1 MKFLPRYR
9 TILLSLLLSGWLI
22 DGQAADDQAL
32 RPPSGVEQP
41 TSEGGGYATQARQ
54 AAAYRQPMRPAY
66 SGPAIQT
73 RTPVIVRTAP
83 AIEIPVYT
91 APMIERAV
99 SAPGVVVSMPRTMIY
114 QPPTTAVK
122 TPPKPVTVSQPPTTA
137 RVLQPPSTPAVVKT
151 PETPT
156 PVMPKEPTETVAD
169 SEVKVTE
176 AEVLTPDDAAAV
188 HEDVEADKI
197 RKRQENMMLQQMA
210 QAVRTE
216 TAEMAQALLY
226 REQVQPTVTVD
237 ATERRFMFEA
247 AIAKQR
253 EQTQRL
259 GALLKQ
265 KMVADTSVAMVM
277 VKDTSIFNQLWPIML
292 LQVEQEV
299 QDEKD
304 NRDQEARERIE
315 RIRKRLKDM
324 LEKNKRERERRKKDR
339 RRKRNMQRQREMDD
353 RRGKLGERRGKLDRR
368 RERIENKKKEF
379 EWKDKDARQR
389 EQEARK
395 RGDMDEVRRI
405 RAEREQF
412 QKERYQNMKDETAL
426 SKEYDAYQRDWRK
439 FDADNKEFE
448 KSLDRGEGMSKQEW
462 KERMLL
468 KEKRRLIE
476 RGNNLYDEIYKLENK
491 SRRPD
496 YELTKTEKQ
505 RLKNLQGQYKANNL
519 ERAKYDAAINEV
531 QTELRETQGGTW
543 GELARQT
550 DDQLEK
556 QGTRMEKTI
565 AGLQEIEDRIG
576 KGGEQLANSDKFG
589 KQMQGIHEQAGKLNK
604 DFETALER
612 YEKAKEEHFQNTRG
626 ADGLEHEKNR
636 VTSRLK
642 EVRKQLSDGKGT
654 KAQLKE
660 VAELQENLKDINNKI
675 DLNNQHMAREQN
687 AYDIARNEYNKKFDA
702 LTAETDAIQDDLMLE
717 GLNNWTNDYNRSYGD
732 TIDKDGKVN
741 MKNLEKRVK
750 QLETLTDA
758 AGDMTRAAQGLQA
771 RRTGLT
777 ESVNGQPSLAKRL
790 KLSPEQVKAAQDHLD
805 RQLQDIRSAEDRLIG
820 EMSKAGFEL
829 QSRPDEE
836 GRFRKYV
843 IVQSNNPL
851 IATYCQAVDN
861 ASHEL
866 AGLDKRKVKRQ
877 KDTMVADA
885 SQPASSPKLQPK
897 VEQPASTP
905 STPTARTPEVPSAR
919 DVKLEAGAKLASR
932 LSPGGTAPAAAPRK
946 VKITP
951 AEVGKLQQ
959 TTARA
964 GQKASEALGV
974 ARKAE
979 GEATEAKKE
988 AEKSQGNAKETRQT
1002 SESYIKRRE
1011 QQAKGYK
1018 ELADGVEKRVE
1029 DARAKVE
1036 ELRGQARKQQETA
1049 DHYARVADTAKDD
1062 GLATKA
1068 REAASNAEKEA
1079 ARFEEQAEDR
1089 ERQIEKETAHVRRLR
1104 GKQNEIQSDV
1114 DELALK
1120 VKKAEAE
1127 ATAKQAEAE
1136 RKEARAAGLRQK
1148 ADEAWVD
1155 SKVEKANLQA
1165 AQAEN
1170 LGTILKDPPSDTFWS
1185 DMTSLERSGWMR
1197 DNVPGWDGLSTE
1209 EQIKV
1214 LQVVDFSEAR
1224 KQAMTAAQAFDR
1236 FVKDR
1241 NNLTEQGIKARVDY
1255 IKSLQEQ
1262 LKKKKDEWDT
1272 DKGDRKEIEWLE
1284 SRIRAELDRF
1294 NRDLRDF
1301 GKVQDDLIKKMQKV
1315 MRQQWVVDE
1324 NLRNEEVGRRV
1335 DQLAKAK
1342 GELQLAREAAT
1353 ARNKAFIKRISGI
1366 RKKMRAAKANS
1377 DAAKEHKTAIKRL
1390 EEAQNIWREHD
1401 SSNIR
1406 ALEKI
1411 VDQKRDQI
1419 AHDAG
1424 ADGLNAISEGGRLD
1438 ELADQRLK
1446 ESGVVSSRLPGQNKL
1461 VRSIVNGIDVK
1472 PEKFSAS
1479 GAILDAYDSAKVQ
1492 VATQAGTVYG
1502 TAKGVVKGLYG
1513 LGKLVLWEPID
1524 MWGETLERNA
1534 EMILGWRPNL
1544 FGDDNYEFINQGLD
1558 DPEKMASDMFFGLGK
1573 EVYDFAKNFEKLHDA
1588 TQARDAG
1595 HAFDAASGIGEFLGE
1610 NVLDPTIV
1618 LGGLAKVGKLAKL
1631 AKLVKT
1637 VDEVSDVARAAEKAL
1652 GRPLSASQRMALSRA
1667 HFYGT
1672 LGPDG
1677 LYKWADLR
1685 VKRRMLLD
1693 GDFTPTE
1700 ATELM
1705 RRGIAGKA
1713 DIPSR
1718 PKADM
1723 PDRPVVKEF
1732 GPGELPP
1739 KKAKPKAERPVVEE
1753 FGPGDLTPKGVKPKK
1768 GVAWRDNQPKMPEN
1782 FKSVLREGFIPLSK
1796 NKNTTWVGTIDTRTG
1811 KIVDGPYDLDLAN
1824 NKFHRD
1830 MKKGPHDVAFT
1841 VAGGKDG
1848 LLISGSGTYGKLGSQ
1863 VKGVTEQIVKRQ
1875 LEKLI
1880 KGVDEFGPGELK
1892 PPSARPS
1899 GSGPGTKPP
1908 PSSGRPGSS
1917 GIATDAPPPGFDS
1930 GAPTPKSGSRP
1941 SASPGGSELLTP
1953 GTYKGFDSNPLW
1965 ISAEKAK
1972 RPKSTVETRTAGDNT
1987 KHAGAPVEGEK
1998 WVAPDGREFHL
2009 REKLGGES
2017 AYASVYALDDKWVIK
2032 ALDKKASES
2041 LMLSGRAVPMGKVV
2055 DDMIHGENLL
2065 SEAGIM
2071 HKRITQAVPD
2081 GNPPYV
2087 IQERLAP
2094 DEYLLGRRAKLT
2106 SGQQEAVLGLYD
2118 QLAEKGLIWADGHI
2132 ENIYFKKLPGKDQWA
2147 AGVLDGDFI
2156 ARFGDV
2162 PSERLAEHFEC
2173 LRQLHYAEVMGINI
2187 KSLGMGHDWFPSSAR
2202 EFMGKMLEHKRWI
2215 NFDDTG
2221 FKDYRLKINDVKK
2234 KFDLTSPKLNQGSI
2248 LFLPVPFHTPWRKAT
2263 VAVAHQN
2270 GWALRRAA

>member
-1 MKFLPRYR
+1 MKFLPRYG
-9 TILLSLLLSGWLI
+9 TILLSLLLFGWLI

-32 RPPSGVEQP
+32 RPPSVVEQP
-41 TSEGGGYATQARQ
+41 TSTRGGYATQARQ

-83 AIEIPVYT
+83 ATEIPVYI

-114 QPPTTAVK
+114 QPPTTAVEM
-122 TPPKPVTVSQPPTTA
+122 PAKPVTVSQPPTTA
-137 RVLQPPSTPAVVKT
+137 RVLQPPSTPAVAKT

-156 PVMPKEPTETVAD
+156 PVTPKEPTETVAD
-169 SEVKVTE
+169 SEVKVAE
-176 AEVLTPDDAAAV
+176 AEVLTADDAAAA

-265 KMVADTSVAMVM
+265 KMVADTSVAMV
-277 VKDTSIFNQLWPIML
+277 KDTSIFNQLWPIML

-304 NRDQEARERIE
+304 KRDQEARERIE

-324 LEKNKRERERRKKDR
+324 LERNKRERERRRKDR

-379 EWKDKDARQR
+379 EWKDKDYRER

-405 RAEREQF
+405 RGEREALQ
-412 QKERYQNMKDETAL
+412 QERYKNMKDEVAL
-426 SKEYDAYQRDWRK
+426 QKDVDSYQRDWRK

-448 KSLDRGEGMSKQEW
+448 KSLDRGEGMTKTEW
-462 KERMLL
+462 KEHVLT
-468 KEKRRLIE
+468 KERRKLIE
-476 RGNNLYDEIYKLENK
+476 RGNNLHDEISKLENK

-505 RLKNLQGQYKANNL
+505 RLKNLRGQYKANDL
-519 ERAKYDAAINEV
+519 ERAKYEAAINEV

-543 GELARQT
+543 GELTRQT
-550 DDQLEK
+550 DDQLDK
-556 QGTRMEKTI
+556 QAARMEKTI

-576 KGGEQLANSDKFG
+576 KGGEQPENSDKFG
-589 KQMQGIHEQAGKLNK
+589 KQMEGIHDKAGKLNK
-604 DFETALER
+604 DFQTAVDR
-612 YEKAKEEHFQNTRG
+612 YEKA
-626 ADGLEHEKNR
+626 AAEHEKN
-636 VTSRLK
+636 LK
-642 EVRKQLSDGKGT
+642 SFEGLERKQRNLETELENVRNRVQSGKMT
-654 KAQLKE
+654 KAEYKANLEEQAKLE
-660 VAELQENLKDINNKI
+660 AEIKDVKNKI
-675 DLNNQHMAREQN
+675 DLNNQHLARERNAFQIAQN
-687 AYDIARNEYNKKFDA
+687 EHDKEFSK
-702 LTAETDAIQDDLMLE
+702 LTEQADTIQDDLMLE
-717 GLNNWTNDYNRSYGD
+717 GINNWTNDYNRSYGD

-741 MKNLEKRVK
+741 IKNLEKRVK
-750 QLETLTDA
+750 QLESFTDA
-758 AGDMTRAAQGLQA
+758 AGDMTRAAQGLQE

-790 KLSPEQVKAAQDHLD
+790 KLSPEQVKAAQDNLD
-805 RQLQDIRSAEDRLIG
+805 RQLQDIHNAEDRLIG
-820 EMSKAGFEL
+820 EMSNAGFEL
-829 QSRPDEE
+829 ESRVDEE

-851 IATYCQAVDN
+851 VATYCQAVDN
-861 ASHEL
+861 ASREL
-866 AGLDKRKVKRQ
+866 AGLDKRDVKGQ

-885 SQPASSPKLQPK
+885 SPPASRPKLQPK

-905 STPTARTPEVPSAR
+905 STPKPVAVTP
-919 DVKLEAGAKLASR
+919 
-932 LSPGGTAPAAAPRK
+932 APKSVAVTPAPEPTPRK

-951 AEVGKLQQ
+951 AEVGRLRQ

-964 GQKASEALGV
+964 RQKASEALST

-979 GEATEAKKE
+979 GEVPEAKKE
-988 AEKSQGNAKETRQT
+988 AEKARGVAQQARQM
-1002 SESYIKRRE
+1002 SESYGKTKQR
-1011 QQAKGYK
+1011 QAGEYK
-1018 ELADGVEKRVE
+1018 ELADRAEERVE
-1029 DARAKVE
+1029 DARARAE
-1036 ELRGQARKQQETA
+1036 ELRGRARKLRETA
-1049 DHYARVADTAKDD
+1049 DRYARIADTAQDRE
-1062 GLATKA
+1062 LATKA

-1079 ARFEEQAEDR
+1079 ARLEGQTEDR
-1089 ERQIEKETAHVRRLR
+1089 ERQAEDDAAHARRYR
-1104 GKQNEIQSDV
+1104 GKQEEFQGEA
-1114 DELALK
+1114 DELAFK
-1120 VKKAEAE
+1120 AKSAEAE
-1127 ATAKQAEAE
+1127 AAAKQAEAQ
-1136 RKEARAAGLRQK
+1136 RRQARAAGLRQK
-1148 ADEAWVD
+1148 AEQAWAE
-1155 SKVEKANLQA
+1155 SSAEKANLQT

-1170 LGTILKDPPSDTFWS
+1170 LRTTLKDPPSDTFWS
-1185 DMTSLERSGWMR
+1185 DMTSLKRSGWMR
-1197 DNVPGWDGLSTE
+1197 DNVPGWDGLSTK

-1236 FVKDR
+1236 SVKDR
-1241 NNLTEQGIKARVDY
+1241 NLTKQGIKERVDR

-1262 LKKKKDEWDT
+1262 LKKKKEDEWDI
-1272 DKGDRKEIEWLE
+1272 DEDDRREIDRLE
-1284 SRIRAELDRF
+1284 SEIRVERDRF

-1301 GKVQDDLIKKMQKV
+1301 GEVRDDLIKKMQKV

-1324 NLRNEEVGRRV
+1324 KSRNQEVGRRV
-1335 DQLAKAK
+1335 DQLARGK
-1342 GELQLAREAAT
+1342 GELQLAREAAK
-1353 ARNKAFIKRISGI
+1353 ARDKAFSERISGI
-1366 RKKMRAAKANS
+1366 RMKMQAAGDS
-1377 DAAKEHKTAIKRL
+1377 DAVEEHKTAIERL
-1390 EEAQNIWREHD
+1390 EEAQNAWSEHD

-1406 ALEKI
+1406 SLEKI

-1424 ADGLNAISEGGRLD
+1424 ADGLYAISEGGRLD

-1446 ESGVVSSRLPGQNKL
+1446 ESGVVSGRLPGQNKL
-1461 VRSIVNGIDVK
+1461 VRDVVDGIDVK
-1472 PEKFSAS
+1472 GEEFSAS
-1479 GAILDAYDSAKVQ
+1479 GAILDAYDSAKIQ
-1492 VATQAGTVYG
+1492 VATQAGAVYG
-1502 TAKGVVKGLYG
+1502 TVKGVAKGLYG

-1534 EMILGWRPNL
+1534 EDITGWRPNL
-1544 FGDDNYEFINQGLD
+1544 FGDDNYEFINQGID

-1573 EVYDFAKNFEKLHDA
+1573 EVYDFAKNFEKLHEA
-1588 TQARDAG
+1588 AQAKDAG
-1595 HAFDAASGIGEFLGE
+1595 HAFDAASGIGEFIGE
-1610 NVLDPTIV
+1610 NVLDPTMV
-1618 LGGLAKVGKLAKL
+1618 LGGLAKVGKL

-1637 VDEVSDVARAAEKAL
+1637 VDEVSDVARAADKAVDT
-1652 GRPLSASQRMALSRA
+1652 SRVLDKA
-1667 HFYGT
+1667 A
-1672 LGPDG
+1672 G
-1677 LYKWADLR
+1677 LKSSTA
-1685 VKRRMLLD
+1685 K
-1693 GDFTPTE
+1693 
-1700 ATELM
+1700 
-1705 RRGIAGKA
+1705 
-1713 DIPSR
+1713 
-1718 PKADM
+1718 
-1723 PDRPVVKEF
+1723 
-1732 GPGELPP
+1732 LPP
-1739 KKAKPKAERPVVEE
+1739 AETGGLKAPA
-1753 FGPGDLTPKGVKPKK
+1753 VKP
-1768 GVAWRDNQPKMPEN
+1768 PP
-1782 FKSVLREGFIPLSK
+1782 S
-1796 NKNTTWVGTIDTRTG
+1796 
-1811 KIVDGPYDLDLAN
+1811 DL
-1824 NKFHRD
+1824 
-1830 MKKGPHDVAFT
+1830 
-1841 VAGGKDG
+1841 
-1848 LLISGSGTYGKLGSQ
+1848 
-1863 VKGVTEQIVKRQ
+1863 
-1875 LEKLI
+1875 
-1880 KGVDEFGPGELK
+1880 
-1892 PPSARPS
+1892 PPSARP
-1899 GSGPGTKPP
+1899 
-1908 PSSGRPGSS
+1908 GSS
-1917 GIATDAPPPGFDS
+1917 RLATEAPPPHFDS
-1930 GAPTPKSGSRP
+1930 GASTPKSGSRP
-1941 SASPGGSELLTP
+1941 SASPEGSELLTP
-1953 GTYKGFDSNPLW
+1953 DTYKGFDHNPLW
-1965 ISAEKAK
+1965 VSAEKTK
-1972 RPKSTVETRTAGDNT
+1972 RPKSTVETRTAGDNA
-1987 KHAGAPVEGEK
+1987 KRAEAPVEGEK
-1998 WVAPDGREFHL
+1998 WIAPDGREFHL

-2032 ALDKKASES
+2032 ALDKKTSES
-2041 LMLSGRAVPMGKVV
+2041 LMLSGKSVPMGKVV

-2071 HKRITQAVPD
+2071 HKRTTQAVPD

-2094 DEYLLGRRAKLT
+2094 DEYLLGRNAKLT

-2147 AGVLDGDFI
+2147 AGILDGDFI

-2173 LRQLHYAEVMGINI
+2173 LRQFHYAGVMGINI
-2187 KSLGMGHDWFPSSAR
+2187 KSMGMGHDWFPSSAR

-2215 NFDDTG
+2215 DFDDTG
-2221 FKDYRLKINDVKK
+2221 FKDYRLKIGDVKK
-2234 KFDLTSPKLNQGSI
+2234 KFDLTSPKLDQSSI
-2248 LFLPVPFHTPWRKAT
+2248 LFLPVPFRTPWRKAA